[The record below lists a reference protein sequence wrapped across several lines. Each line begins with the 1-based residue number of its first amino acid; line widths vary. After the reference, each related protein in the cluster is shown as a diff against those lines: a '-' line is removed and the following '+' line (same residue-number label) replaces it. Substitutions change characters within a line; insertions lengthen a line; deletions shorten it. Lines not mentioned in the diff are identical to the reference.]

1 MSKEITEDLIRPGN
15 VFTLGGGVSYEK
27 ILIEWEDGGFPG
39 DYQKERRCEPLYF
52 LVDRKS
58 PFEIKTYSKYAGLNK
73 EEMVQALIE
82 LDAEYRGK
90 IDFYLQTKLN

>member
-15 VFTLGGGVSYEK
+15 VFTLGGGVFYEK
-27 ILIEWEDGGFPG
+27 ILIEWKDGGLPG
-39 DYQKERRCEPLYF
+39 DYKEKRCEPLYF
-52 LVDRKS
+52 LVSKES

-82 LDAEYRGK
+82 LNAEYKGK
-90 IDFYLQTKLN
+90 IDFYLQVKLN